1 MKKKINQFKN
11 LLVAVSV
18 IGLMGAPAAAL
29 DTKTAQKTAPKV
41 AHDLKEVILGNSRTA
56 KNMLR
61 DKYRHPGKTLSFLGL
76 TSDMTV
82 VEIWP
87 GGGWY
92 TEILAPYLKDNG
104 AYVAAHMENNKDSAY
119 AVRSLAN
126 FDKKLKNHPEYYSK
140 VTVTELGKN
149 KQVMTADGQADMV
162 LSFRNVHNWIGGGF
176 DDKIFSAAFKALKPG
191 GVFGVIEHRA
201 MPGVKDGSGGYVL
214 TSTVVKAAKAAGFT
228 LEASSEVNANDKDA
242 RSHPNGVWSLP
253 PTLAGK
259 DKDRAKFVTIGESD
273 RMTLKF
279 VKPFKK

>member
-1 MKKKINQFKN
+1 MNKKINQFKN

-18 IGLMGAPAAAL
+18 LGLMSVPAAAL
-29 DTKTAQKTAPKV
+29 GSKSAKKAAPKV
-41 AHDLKEVILGNSRTA
+41 AQDLQQIILGNNRTA
-56 KNMLR
+56 RNMLR
-61 DKYRHPGKTLSFLGL
+61 DKYRHPGETLSFLGL

-104 AYVAAHMENNKDSAY
+104 TYVAAHLEANKDSAY
-119 AVRSLAN
+119 AVRSLAGFN
-126 FDKKLKNHPEYYSK
+126 KKLKNHPEYYSK

-149 KQVMTADGQADMV
+149 KQVMTAAGQADMV
-162 LSFRNVHNWIGGGF
+162 VSFRNVHNWMGGGYS
-176 DDKIFSAAFKALKPG
+176 DKIFTAAFKALKPG

-201 MPGVKDGSGGYVL
+201 KPDAKAGSGGYVL
-214 TSTVVKAAKAAGFT
+214 ISTVVKYAKAAGFI
-228 LEASSEVNANDKDA
+228 LEASSEINANEKDMG
-242 RSHPNGVWSLP
+242 SHPNGVWSLP

-259 DKDRAKFVTIGESD
+259 DKDRAKFLLIGESD